1 MIMMTRLMMM
11 TTMTKTK
18 REHVTEGTIG
28 LRLIKAQIFL
38 VLYDDGDNF
47 LFYFLAVVVLAEVV
61 MAAVVTLE
69 EGIGEVVV
77 EVAVVEEKR
86 EKLWMERVP
95 LPKYDG

>member
-18 REHVTEGTIG
+18 REHVTEGTIRLG
-28 LRLIKAQIFL
+28 LIKAQIFL
-38 VLYDDGDNF
+38 VLYDDDDNF
-47 LFYFLAVVVLAEVV
+47 SSIFFAVVVLAEVV

-69 EGIGEVVV
+69 ESTGEVVV
-77 EVAVVEEKR
+77 EVAVVKEKR